1 MDTIGEKIKFIRHE
15 KRLTQES
22 LGELLGFSK
31 QIVSSYENNI
41 SKPNY
46 EFLAKLYNLC
56 NVNLNWFITGIGE
69 PFNPPQFEEVQDE
82 LTQKVEGLLRKY
94 KLIP

>member
-1 MDTIGEKIKFIRHE
+1 MDTVGEKIKYIRNE
-15 KRLTQES
+15 KRLTQEA
-22 LGELLGFSK
+22 LGALLGFSK

-46 EFLAKLYNLC
+46 DFLVKLHNLC
-56 NVNLNWFITGIGE
+56 GVNLNWFIANAGQ

-82 LTQKVEGLLRKY
+82 LTQKVEGLLRKH